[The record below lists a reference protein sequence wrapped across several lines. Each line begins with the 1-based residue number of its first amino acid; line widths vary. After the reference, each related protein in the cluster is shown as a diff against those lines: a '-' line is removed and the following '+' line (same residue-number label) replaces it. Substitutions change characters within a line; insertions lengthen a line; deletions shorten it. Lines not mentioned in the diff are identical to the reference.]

1 MANIQISTHP
11 LTWTQ
16 TTPSEHAARRKIHR
30 WKHMPN
36 YDLLENWRAASKVID
51 ALLIVAKISIFE
63 SVVMVVLA

>member
-1 MANIQISTHP
+1 
-11 LTWTQ
+11 
-16 TTPSEHAARRKIHR
+16 
-30 WKHMPN
+30 MPN